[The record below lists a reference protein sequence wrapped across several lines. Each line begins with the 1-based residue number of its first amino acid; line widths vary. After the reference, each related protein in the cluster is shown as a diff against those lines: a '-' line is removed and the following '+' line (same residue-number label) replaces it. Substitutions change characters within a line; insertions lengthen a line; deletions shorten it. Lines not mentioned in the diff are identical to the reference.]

1 MGLPAR
7 WANRPRCRR
16 RSVTEARVTSRRA
29 PSGRGGGQVQPR
41 PPSMEQRARVCAPRP
56 PPIGGPLCT
65 RRCRTPHSRGLI
77 SNLRQ
82 LRLYD
87 MAAKFQ
93 PSRASPP
100 AGPAPGGTAASRGS
114 PRHRHPSALTAAWPG
129 ASGRRQRPSLPRPGR
144 GPEDSAL
151 SLHLLVEAGRPSVC
165 LGAVQPAERHGTR
178 GDSSKWDTRG
188 PGEERA
194 DAAARPGH
202 AILSCLFLPDA
213 VLPPGAPGCVPTTT
227 GKGRNVGSWGYRP
240 PSGARPRGI
249 YLPLAGRL
257 REKAEDAGGT
267 RQSQEPCLGLNRN
280 LMPTSR
286 MGSWTRRRAF

>member
-1 MGLPAR
+1 
-7 WANRPRCRR
+7 
-16 RSVTEARVTSRRA
+16 
-29 PSGRGGGQVQPR
+29 
-41 PPSMEQRARVCAPRP
+41 MEQRARVCAPRP

-100 AGPAPGGTAASRGS
+100 AGPAPGGTAASRGG

-165 LGAVQPAERHGTR
+165 LGAVQLAERHGTR

-202 AILSCLFLPDA
+202 ALLSCLFSLTLCFRPGHQGA
-213 VLPPGAPGCVPTTT
+213 YRRPQGRGETWGPGGIVPPLEHAPVEFT
-227 GKGRNVGSWGYRP
+227 
-240 PSGARPRGI
+240 
-249 YLPLAGRL
+249 
-257 REKAEDAGGT
+257 
-267 RQSQEPCLGLNRN
+267 
-280 LMPTSR
+280 
-286 MGSWTRRRAF
+286 FH